1 MEEVKRDRARRK
13 LLRVTFPNGKVLCY
27 KSTTDTMIATMQ
39 ELGDDVIANIKLQ
52 SCHLP
57 LLSKEIYPKYKE
69 WMKPVCNG
77 WYLNTQSNSD
87 TKFLQLN
94 AINEQLSLGLKI
106 ELRED
111 FVAQDNPNKEKRTR
125 TKGEILVKLP
135 DGQCFANNSITNT
148 FLEVI
153 REIGIDKIKQKEL
166 TWCGKPLITTSKMF
180 NGQVQIDNE
189 RWIIVPNTTK
199 DKVKRERLLKGNWEY
214 DDNPNALC
222 SHDAITAIF
231 N

>member
-39 ELGDDVIANIKLQ
+39 ELGDGVIANIKLQ

-180 NGQVQIDNE
+180 NGQVRIDNE

-199 DKVKRERLLKGNWEY
+199 DKVKLLRVIGAMLRINTE
-214 DDNPNALC
+214 
-222 SHDAITAIF
+222 ITSI
-231 N
+231 

>member
-1 MEEVKRDRARRK
+1 MEEVKRGRAKRK
-13 LLRVTFPNGKVLCY
+13 LLRVTFPNGKVVCY

-94 AINEQLSLGLKI
+94 AINEQLSLGLKV
-106 ELRED
+106 ELGED
-111 FVAQDNPNKEKRTR
+111 FEAQDNPNKEKRTKNR
-125 TKGEILVKLP
+125 DKLLVKFP
-135 DGQCFANNSITNT
+135 DGQYFANNSATDT

-153 REIGIDKIKQKEL
+153 WEIGIDKIKQKEL
-166 TWCGKPLITTSKMF
+166 SWCGKPLITTSKMF

-199 DKVKRERLLKGNWEY
+199 DKVKLLRVIGAMLRINME
-214 DDNPNALC
+214 
-222 SHDAITAIF
+222 ITSI
-231 N
+231 

>member
-1 MEEVKRDRARRK
+1 MEEVKRDRAMRK

-39 ELGDDVIANIKLQ
+39 ELGDGVIANIKLL

-106 ELRED
+106 ELGED

-153 REIGIDKIKQKEL
+153 RGIGIDKIKQKEL

-199 DKVKRERLLKGNWEY
+199 DKVKLLRVIGAMLRINIE
-214 DDNPNALC
+214 
-222 SHDAITAIF
+222 ITSI
-231 N
+231 

>member
-69 WMKPVCNG
+69 WTKPVCNG

-180 NGQVQIDNE
+180 NGQVRIDNE

-199 DKVKRERLLKGNWEY
+199 DKVKLLRVIGAMLRINME
-214 DDNPNALC
+214 
-222 SHDAITAIF
+222 ITSI
-231 N
+231 

>member
-166 TWCGKPLITTSKMF
+166 TWCGKPLITTSKVF

-199 DKVKRERLLKGNWEY
+199 DKVKLLRVIGAMLRINME
-214 DDNPNALC
+214 
-222 SHDAITAIF
+222 ITSI
-231 N
+231 

>member
-106 ELRED
+106 ELGED
-111 FVAQDNPNKEKRTR
+111 FIAQDNPNKEKRTR

-153 REIGIDKIKQKEL
+153 RGIGIDKIKQKEL

-180 NGQVQIDNE
+180 NGQVRIDNE

-199 DKVKRERLLKGNWEY
+199 DKVKLLRVIGAMLRINME
-214 DDNPNALC
+214 
-222 SHDAITAIF
+222 ITSI
-231 N
+231 

>member
-13 LLRVTFPNGKVLCY
+13 LLRVIFPNGKVLCY

-57 LLSKEIYPKYKE
+57 LLSKEIYAKYKE

-106 ELRED
+106 ELEED

-166 TWCGKPLITTSKMF
+166 TWCGKPLITASKMF

-199 DKVKRERLLKGNWEY
+199 DKVKLLRVIGAMLRINME
-214 DDNPNALC
+214 
-222 SHDAITAIF
+222 ITSI
-231 N
+231 

>member
-27 KSTTDTMIATMQ
+27 KNTTDTMIATMQ

-199 DKVKRERLLKGNWEY
+199 DKVKLLRVIGAMLRINME
-214 DDNPNALC
+214 
-222 SHDAITAIF
+222 ITSI
-231 N
+231 

>member
-13 LLRVTFPNGKVLCY
+13 LLRITFPNGKVLCY

-39 ELGDDVIANIKLQ
+39 ELGDEVIANIKLQ

-106 ELRED
+106 ELGED
-111 FVAQDNPNKEKRTR
+111 FVAQDNPNKEKRNR

-148 FLEVI
+148 FLELI

-166 TWCGKPLITTSKMF
+166 TWCGKPLITASKMF

-199 DKVKRERLLKGNWEY
+199 DKVKLLRVIGAMLRINIE
-214 DDNPNALC
+214 
-222 SHDAITAIF
+222 ITSI
-231 N
+231 

>member
-148 FLEVI
+148 FLELI

-166 TWCGKPLITTSKMF
+166 TWCGKPLITASKMF

-199 DKVKRERLLKGNWEY
+199 DKVKLLRVIGAMLRINME
-214 DDNPNALC
+214 
-222 SHDAITAIF
+222 ITSI
-231 N
+231 

>member
-1 MEEVKRDRARRK
+1 MEEIKRDRARRK

-57 LLSKEIYPKYKE
+57 LLSKEIYPRYKE

-106 ELRED
+106 ELGED
-111 FVAQDNPNKEKRTR
+111 FIAQDNPNKEKRTR

-148 FLEVI
+148 FLELI

-180 NGQVQIDNE
+180 NGQVRIDNE

-199 DKVKRERLLKGNWEY
+199 DKVKLLRVIGAMLRINME
-214 DDNPNALC
+214 
-222 SHDAITAIF
+222 ITSI
-231 N
+231 

>member
-106 ELRED
+106 ELGED
-111 FVAQDNPNKEKRTR
+111 FIAQDNPNKEKRTR

-180 NGQVQIDNE
+180 NGQVRIDNE

-199 DKVKRERLLKGNWEY
+199 DKVKLLRVIGAMLRINME
-214 DDNPNALC
+214 
-222 SHDAITAIF
+222 ITSI
-231 N
+231 

>member
-148 FLEVI
+148 FLELI

-199 DKVKRERLLKGNWEY
+199 DKVKLLRVIG
-214 DDNPNALC
+214 
-222 SHDAITAIF
+222 AILRINIEITSI
-231 N
+231 

>member
-94 AINEQLSLGLKI
+94 AINGQLSLGLKI
-106 ELRED
+106 ELGEGL
-111 FVAQDNPNKEKRTR
+111 VAQDNPNKEKRTR

-189 RWIIVPNTTK
+189 RWIVVPNTTK
-199 DKVKRERLLKGNWEY
+199 DKVKLLRVIGAMLRINIE
-214 DDNPNALC
+214 
-222 SHDAITAIF
+222 ITSI
-231 N
+231 

>member
-39 ELGDDVIANIKLQ
+39 ELGDGVIANIKLQ

-180 NGQVQIDNE
+180 NGQVRIDNE

-199 DKVKRERLLKGNWEY
+199 DKVKLLRVIGAMLRINME
-214 DDNPNALC
+214 
-222 SHDAITAIF
+222 ITSI
-231 N
+231 

>member
-1 MEEVKRDRARRK
+1 MEEVKRDRAMRK
-13 LLRVTFPNGKVLCY
+13 LLRVTFPNGKVLCC

-77 WYLNTQSNSD
+77 WHLNTQSNSD

-125 TKGEILVKLP
+125 TKGEILIKLP

-166 TWCGKPLITTSKMF
+166 TWCGKPLITASKMF

-189 RWIIVPNTTK
+189 RWIVMPNTTK
-199 DKVKRERLLKGNWEY
+199 DKVKLLRVIGAMVRINME
-214 DDNPNALC
+214 
-222 SHDAITAIF
+222 ITSI
-231 N
+231 

>member
-57 LLSKEIYPKYKE
+57 LLSKEIYPRYKE

-106 ELRED
+106 ELGED
-111 FVAQDNPNKEKRTR
+111 FIAQDNPNKEKRTR

-153 REIGIDKIKQKEL
+153 RGIGIDKIKQKEL

-180 NGQVQIDNE
+180 NGQVRIDNE

-199 DKVKRERLLKGNWEY
+199 DKVKLLRVIGAMLRINME
-214 DDNPNALC
+214 
-222 SHDAITAIF
+222 ITSI
-231 N
+231 

>member
-27 KSTTDTMIATMQ
+27 KSTTKTMIATMQ

-106 ELRED
+106 ELGED
-111 FVAQDNPNKEKRTR
+111 FIAQDNPNKEKRNR

-199 DKVKRERLLKGNWEY
+199 DKVKLLRVIGAMLRINME
-214 DDNPNALC
+214 
-222 SHDAITAIF
+222 ITSI
-231 N
+231 

>member
-94 AINEQLSLGLKI
+94 SINEQLSLGLKI

-199 DKVKRERLLKGNWEY
+199 DKVKLLRVIGAMLRINME
-214 DDNPNALC
+214 
-222 SHDAITAIF
+222 ITSI
-231 N
+231 

>member
-57 LLSKEIYPKYKE
+57 LLSKEIYPRYKE

-106 ELRED
+106 ELGED
-111 FVAQDNPNKEKRTR
+111 CIAQDNPNKEKRTR

-199 DKVKRERLLKGNWEY
+199 DKVKLLRVIG
-214 DDNPNALC
+214 
-222 SHDAITAIF
+222 AILRINIEITSI
-231 N
+231 

>member
-57 LLSKEIYPKYKE
+57 LLSKEIYPRYKE

-106 ELRED
+106 ELGED
-111 FVAQDNPNKEKRTR
+111 FIAQDNPNKEKRTR

-148 FLEVI
+148 FLELI

-166 TWCGKPLITTSKMF
+166 TWCGKSLITTSKMF
-180 NGQVQIDNE
+180 NGQVRIDNE

-199 DKVKRERLLKGNWEY
+199 DKVKLLRVIGAMLRINME
-214 DDNPNALC
+214 
-222 SHDAITAIF
+222 ITSI
-231 N
+231 

>member
-13 LLRVTFPNGKVLCY
+13 LLRGTFPNGKVLCY

-106 ELRED
+106 ELGED

-189 RWIIVPNTTK
+189 RWIVVPNTTK
-199 DKVKRERLLKGNWEY
+199 DKVKLLRVIGAMLRINIE
-214 DDNPNALC
+214 
-222 SHDAITAIF
+222 ITSI
-231 N
+231 

>member
-39 ELGDDVIANIKLQ
+39 ELGDGVIANIKLL

-106 ELRED
+106 ELGED

-148 FLEVI
+148 FVEVI

-180 NGQVQIDNE
+180 NGQVRIDNE

-199 DKVKRERLLKGNWEY
+199 DKVKLLRVIGAMLRINME
-214 DDNPNALC
+214 
-222 SHDAITAIF
+222 ITSI
-231 N
+231 

>member
-57 LLSKEIYPKYKE
+57 LLSKEIYPRYKE

-106 ELRED
+106 ELGED
-111 FVAQDNPNKEKRTR
+111 FIAQDSPNKEKRTR

-148 FLEVI
+148 FLELI

-180 NGQVQIDNE
+180 NGQVRIDNE

-199 DKVKRERLLKGNWEY
+199 DKVKLLRVIGAMLRINME
-214 DDNPNALC
+214 
-222 SHDAITAIF
+222 ITSI
-231 N
+231 

>member
-13 LLRVTFPNGKVLCY
+13 LLRVTFPKGKVLCY

-106 ELRED
+106 ELGEG

-189 RWIIVPNTTK
+189 RWIVVPNTTK
-199 DKVKRERLLKGNWEY
+199 DKVKLLRVIGAMLRINIE
-214 DDNPNALC
+214 
-222 SHDAITAIF
+222 ITSI
-231 N
+231 

>member
-39 ELGDDVIANIKLQ
+39 ELGDGVMANIKLQ

-106 ELRED
+106 ELGEG
-111 FVAQDNPNKEKRTR
+111 FVAQDNPNKEKRNR

-148 FLEVI
+148 FVELI

-180 NGQVQIDNE
+180 NGQVRIDDE

-199 DKVKRERLLKGNWEY
+199 DKVKLLRVIGAMLRINME
-214 DDNPNALC
+214 
-222 SHDAITAIF
+222 ITSI
-231 N
+231 

>member
-39 ELGDDVIANIKLQ
+39 ELGDGVIANIKLQ

-106 ELRED
+106 ELGED
-111 FVAQDNPNKEKRTR
+111 FVAQDNSNKEKRTK

-199 DKVKRERLLKGNWEY
+199 DKVKLLRVIGAMLRINME
-214 DDNPNALC
+214 
-222 SHDAITAIF
+222 ITSI
-231 N
+231 

>member
-106 ELRED
+106 ELGEG

-148 FLEVI
+148 FLELI
-153 REIGIDKIKQKEL
+153 REIAIDKIKQKEL

-199 DKVKRERLLKGNWEY
+199 DKVKLLRVIGAMLRINME
-214 DDNPNALC
+214 
-222 SHDAITAIF
+222 ITSI
-231 N
+231 

>member
-106 ELRED
+106 ELGED
-111 FVAQDNPNKEKRTR
+111 FVAQDNPNKEKRNR

-153 REIGIDKIKQKEL
+153 RGIGIDKIKQKEL

-199 DKVKRERLLKGNWEY
+199 DKVKLLRVIGAMLRINME
-214 DDNPNALC
+214 
-222 SHDAITAIF
+222 ITSI
-231 N
+231 

>member
-106 ELRED
+106 ELGED

-148 FLEVI
+148 FVEVI

-166 TWCGKPLITTSKMF
+166 TWCGKPLITASKMF

-199 DKVKRERLLKGNWEY
+199 DKVKLLRVIGAMLRIDME
-214 DDNPNALC
+214 
-222 SHDAITAIF
+222 ITSI
-231 N
+231 

>member
-77 WYLNTQSNSD
+77 WYINTQSNSD

-189 RWIIVPNTTK
+189 RWIVVPNTTK
-199 DKVKRERLLKGNWEY
+199 DKVKLLRVIGAMLRINIE
-214 DDNPNALC
+214 
-222 SHDAITAIF
+222 ITSI
-231 N
+231 

>member
-153 REIGIDKIKQKEL
+153 RGIGIDKIKQKEL

-199 DKVKRERLLKGNWEY
+199 DKVKLLRVIGAMLRINIE
-214 DDNPNALC
+214 
-222 SHDAITAIF
+222 ITSI
-231 N
+231 